1 MKNTIRIQ
9 RAIKEITQEQLA
21 EALGVAR
28 ITINAVE
35 LKKYAPSALL
45 AMRMARFFNVNMEE
59 LFILE
64 ESDLNFKEIKEKE

>member
-45 AMRMARFFNVNMEE
+45 AMRMARFFNVPMEE
-59 LFILE
+59 LFLLE
-64 ESDLNFKEIKEKE
+64 DSDLNFKEIKEKE